1 VGARTKAAKGR
12 EAAAR
17 LPADAE
23 LLLELMLAEIRA
35 PVDTQKILDA
45 LPPVETCFE
54 EARRLLKAKDRA
66 TRRAAFIENE
76 RLWFNKY
83 GWFMARVVG
92 LFGLLAFA
100 LFLSTR
106 GAGVDFFSAL
116 LLGAAG
122 YYLLL
127 VTLSNLRYRDGNRK
141 RRRLREFEA
150 DRYQREVVQTAAAL
164 LKRFG
169 AAPESYPVESPRTP
183 AGLEQRE
190 EGYFIPAARD

>member
-1 VGARTKAAKGR
+1 MAKGR
-12 EAAAR
+12 ATAAAR

-23 LLLELMLAEIRA
+23 RLLELMLAEIRS
-35 PVDTQKILDA
+35 PVDTQKVLDA
-45 LPPVETCFE
+45 LPAIETCVE
-54 EARRLLKAKDRA
+54 EARRFLKAKDRA
-66 TRRAAFIENE
+66 VRRAGFIENE

-83 GWFMARVVG
+83 GWFMARIVG

-100 LFLSTR
+100 FFLLAR
-106 GAGVDFFSAL
+106 GAGVDFLTAV

-127 VTLSNLRYRDGNRK
+127 VTLSNVRYREGNRK
-141 RRRLREFEA
+141 RRRLREAEA

-164 LKRFG
+164 LRRFEV
-169 AAPESYPVESPRTP
+169 APEAYPIESPRTP

-190 EGYFIPAARD
+190 EGYFIPAN